1 MICMLPVSMGR
12 HYYRKTGA
20 NVMHNFHYIV
30 QEPSMDRARFMTQ
43 RVIDDYK
50 EGKIDELYI
59 VYSRMTTPMSCEP
72 EIKKLLPIDD
82 EGFEDVH
89 GKKPVGTQIS
99 LVPTPEAVL
108 DSVVPNYIHGVI
120 YGALVESFC
129 SEQNSRMMA
138 MQSATNNAKDMLH
151 DLNIEFNRIRQA
163 AITQE
168 ITEVIAG
175 AKAQKKKKQE

>member
-1 MICMLPVSMGR
+1 
-12 HYYRKTGA
+12 
-20 NVMHNFHYIV
+20 
-30 QEPSMDRARFMTQ
+30 MDRARFMTQ

-59 VYSRMTTPMSCEP
+59 VYSRMTTPMACEP
-72 EIKKLLPIDD
+72 EIKKLLPVDD
-82 EGFEDVH
+82 EGFADVH
-89 GKKPVGTQIS
+89 GNKPVGTQIS

-138 MQSATNNAKDMLH
+138 MQSATNNAKEMLH

-175 AKAQKKKKQE
+175 AKAQKKKQE